1 MKYYALFFLAFLFLG
16 CEKQSKQEFSAKE
29 AALVEAAAPENSPTT
44 SSSHQDMVIP
54 DSYAQSK
61 AKLIRTADYR
71 FKVAN
76 VRKVTELIET
86 AVTKY
91 PAYLSGSRL
100 TMEDGLIQNNM
111 TIRVQAEYFDALL
124 KDIDSFSIETHQREV
139 VTSDVGKEYVDLE
152 GRLKTKRE
160 VEERYKAIL
169 RKNTGTIEEILAA
182 ERQIGQIH
190 EEIESTIGRLN
201 YLKEQIN
208 YSTIRLEFYEPVV
221 NAIAKQ
227 DPLYQKFIHAFTSG
241 FHGAVEILISL
252 TYLWPLYVLVI
263 CGYYLFRL
271 RKIRA

>member
-1 MKYYALFFLAFLFLG
+1 MKYYALFFLALLFLG
-16 CEKQSKQEFSAKE
+16 CEKQSKEKFLAEE
-29 AALVEAAAPENSPTT
+29 AVLAESAAPVDPQT
-44 SSSHQDMVIP
+44 SSASNQDMRIS
-54 DSYAQSK
+54 DLYSQSK

-71 FKVAN
+71 FKVSN
-76 VRKVTELIET
+76 VRKATELIET
-86 AVTKY
+86 AVSKY
-91 PAYLSGSRL
+91 PAYLSASRL
-100 TMEDGLIQNNM
+100 TMENGLVQNNM

-182 ERQIGQIH
+182 EKQIGQIH

-221 NAIAKQ
+221 NPVAEQ
-227 DPLYQKFIHAFTSG
+227 DPMYQKFLHAFNSG
-241 FHGAVEILISL
+241 FYGAIEILISL
-252 TYLWPLYVLVI
+252 TYLWPLYVLGI
-263 CGYYLFRL
+263 CGFYLFRL
-271 RKIRA
+271 RKIKV